1 MIERQMDSRFR
12 GNDDPFLSFACA
24 PRTAALLTL
33 AAIALSAAGCRKQ
46 DDASAATAKVETMLV
61 GPENVTV
68 VKSEQIKT
76 GPAISGS
83 LMPERQATLRAEMSG
98 AVLQTYAEVGQPV
111 RAGQALAQIDAS
123 VLRDQQLSARSLVT
137 TAQSSYEIAK
147 RDLSRTETLE
157 KAGAIAERE
166 VERARNQL
174 LAAQAQL
181 SNARAQLANVQ
192 KMLDKA
198 SVQAPF
204 SGTVS
209 QRQVNAGDV
218 VSPGGALFTIVDP
231 ASMQL
236 QATLPAAQLA
246 LVRVGMPIEFK
257 VNGYPNRTFT
267 GRITRVNPV
276 ADPATLQVKIVAAIP
291 NAGNSLV
298 GGLFAEG
305 RVATETKIA
314 PTVSLAAVDETG
326 LRPSVVRLRNGKIQK
341 IDVGLGI
348 RDAATET
355 VEITSGLAQGD
366 TVLLGAARGI
376 SPGTPVKVSAPSD
389 VKRK

>member
-1 MIERQMDSRFR
+1 MMVHTHAR
-12 GNDDPFLSFACA
+12 
-24 PRTAALLTL
+24 RTALLTF
-33 AAIALSAAGCRKQ
+33 AAVLLSASACKKT
-46 DDASAATAKVETMLV
+46 DDASAATAKPETMLV

-68 VKSEQIKT
+68 VKSEQIRT

-83 LMPERQATLRAEMSG
+83 LMPEHQATIRAEMSG
-98 AVLQTYAEVGQPV
+98 AVLQTYAEAGQPV
-111 RAGQALAQIDAS
+111 RKGQALAQIDAS
-123 VLRDQQLSARSLVT
+123 VLRDQALSARSAVT
-137 TAQSSYEIAK
+137 TAQSSYDNAR

-166 VERARNQL
+166 VERSRTAL
-174 LAAQAQL
+174 LGTQAQL

-198 SVQAPF
+198 SVQSPF
-204 SGTVS
+204 TGIVS

-218 VSPGGALFTIVDP
+218 VSPGGALFTVMDP

-236 QATLPAAQLA
+236 EASLPAAQLSM
-246 LVRVGMPIEFK
+246 VRLGMPIEFK

-267 GRITRVNPV
+267 GRITRINPS
-276 ADPATLQVKIVAAIP
+276 ADPSTLQVKIAAAIP
-291 NAGNSLV
+291 NAGNTLV

-305 RVATETKIA
+305 RVATETKTA

-326 LRPSVVRLRNGKIQK
+326 LRPTVVRLRNGKIEK
-341 IDVGLGI
+341 VEVGLGI
-348 RDAATET
+348 RDAAAET
-355 VEITSGLAQGD
+355 VEITSGLTQGD

>member
-1 MIERQMDSRFR
+1 MMESMHAR
-12 GNDDPFLSFACA
+12 
-24 PRTAALLTL
+24 RTGLLTIAAIVL
-33 AAIALSAAGCRKQ
+33 AATACRKT
-46 DDASAATAKVETMLV
+46 DNASAATTKPETMLV

-68 VKSEQIKT
+68 VKAEVIKT

-83 LMPERQATLRAEMSG
+83 LMPEHQATIRAEMSG
-98 AVLQTYAEVGQPV
+98 AVLQTYAEAGQPV
-111 RAGQALAQIDAS
+111 RKGQALAQIDAS
-123 VLRDQQLSARSLVT
+123 VIRDQALSARSAVT
-137 TAQSSYEIAK
+137 TAQSSFDNAR

-166 VERARNQL
+166 VERSRNSL
-174 LAAQAQL
+174 LGAQAQL
-181 SNARAQLANVQ
+181 SNVRAQLANVQ

-204 SGTVS
+204 SGIVS

-218 VSPGGALFTIVDP
+218 VSPGGALFTVMDP
-231 ASMQL
+231 GSMQL
-236 QATLPAAQLA
+236 EASLPAAQLSV
-246 LVRVGMPIEFK
+246 VRLGMPIEFK
-257 VNGYPNRTFT
+257 VNGYPNRTFM
-267 GRITRVNPV
+267 GRITRINPS
-276 ADPATLQVKIVAAIP
+276 ADPSTLQVKIVAAIP
-291 NAGNSLV
+291 NAGNTLV

-305 RVATETKIA
+305 RVATETKTA

-341 IDVGLGI
+341 VEVALGI
-348 RDAATET
+348 RDAAAET
-355 VEITSGLAQGD
+355 VEVTSGLTPGD

>member
-1 MIERQMDSRFR
+1 MIEHRTRAPS
-12 GNDDPFLSFACA
+12 LS
-24 PRTAALLTL
+24 ALLIL
-33 AAIALSAAGCRKQ
+33 AAIALSATACKKT
-46 DDASAATAKVETMLV
+46 DDASAATAKVETMLI
-61 GPENVTV
+61 GPENIAV
-68 VKSEQIKT
+68 VRTEQIKN

-83 LMPERQATLRAEMSG
+83 LMPERSATIRAEMSG
-98 AVLQTYAEVGQPV
+98 AVLQTFAEAGQPV
-111 RAGQALAQIDAS
+111 RAGQALAQIDAA
-123 VLRDQQLSARSLVT
+123 VVRDQLLSARAAVN
-137 TAQSSYEIAK
+137 TAQSSHEIAG

-157 KAGAIAERE
+157 KAGAIAERD
-166 VERARNQL
+166 VERARNQVF
-174 LAAQAQL
+174 AAQAQL
-181 SNARAQLANVQ
+181 SNARAQLASVQ

-218 VSPGGALFTIVDP
+218 VSPGGALFTVVDP

-236 QATLPAAQLA
+236 EASLPAAQLSQ
-246 LVRVGMPIEFK
+246 VRVGMPIEFK

-276 ADPATLQVKIVAAIP
+276 ADPATLQVKIVAAVP
-291 NAGNSLV
+291 NAGNTLV

-305 RVATETKIA
+305 RVAAETKTA
-314 PTVSLAAVDETG
+314 PVVTLAAVDEAG
-326 LRPSVVRLRNGKIQK
+326 LRPSVVRLRNGKIEK
-341 IDVGLGI
+341 VEVGLGI
-348 RDAATET
+348 RDAAAET

-376 SPGTPVKVSAPSD
+376 SSGTPVKVSSPSD
-389 VKRK
+389 VRRK

>member
-1 MIERQMDSRFR
+1 MIEHRIH
-12 GNDDPFLSFACA
+12 A
-24 PRTAALLTL
+24 PRSAALLVIV
-33 AAIALSAAGCRKQ
+33 AVALSATACKKT
-46 DDASAATAKVETMLV
+46 DDASAATPKVETMLV
-61 GPENVTV
+61 GPENVTIV
-68 VKSEQIKT
+68 RAEQIRT

-83 LMPERQATLRAEMSG
+83 LMPERQATIRAEMSG
-98 AVLQTYAEVGQPV
+98 AVLRTYAEAGQPV

-123 VLRDQQLSARSLVT
+123 VVRDQALSANSAVT
-137 TAQSSYEIAK
+137 TAESSYEIAK
-147 RDLSRTETLE
+147 RDLARTETLE

-166 VERARNQL
+166 VERSKNAL
-174 LAAQAQL
+174 LGAQAQL
-181 SNARAQLANVQ
+181 SNARAQRANVQ

-209 QRQVNAGDV
+209 ARQVNAGDV
-218 VSPGGALFTIVDP
+218 VSPGGALFTIMDP

-236 QATLPAAQLA
+236 EASLPASQLA
-246 LVRVGMPIEFK
+246 QVRVGMPIEFK

-291 NAGNSLV
+291 NAGNTLV
-298 GGLFAEG
+298 GGLFADG

-326 LRPSVVRLRNGKIQK
+326 LRPSVVRLRNGKIEK
-341 IDVGLGI
+341 VEVTLGI
-348 RDAATET
+348 RDAAAET
-355 VEITSGLAQGD
+355 VEITAGLARGD
-366 TVLLGAARGI
+366 TLLLGAARGI
-376 SPGTPVKVSAPSD
+376 SPGTPVRVSAPSD
-389 VKRK
+389 RKK

>member
-1 MIERQMDSRFR
+1 MIEHRTR
-12 GNDDPFLSFACA
+12 A
-24 PRTAALLTL
+24 PRSAALLTL
-33 AAIALSAAGCRKQ
+33 AAIALSATACKKT

-61 GPENVTV
+61 GPENIAV
-68 VKSEQIKT
+68 VRAEQIKT

-83 LMPERQATLRAEMSG
+83 LMPERQATIRAEMSG
-98 AVLQTYAEVGQPV
+98 AVLQTFAEAGQPV

-123 VLRDQQLSARSLVT
+123 VVRDQLLSARAAVT
-137 TAQSSYEIAK
+137 TAQSSHEIAK
-147 RDLSRTETLE
+147 RDLSRAETLE
-157 KAGAIAERE
+157 KAGAIAARE

-174 LAAQAQL
+174 LAAQGQL
-181 SNARAQLANVQ
+181 SNARAQLASVQ

-218 VSPGGALFTIVDP
+218 VSPGGAMFTVVDP

-236 QATLPAAQLA
+236 EASLPAAQLA
-246 LVRVGMPIEFK
+246 QVRVGMPIEFK

-291 NAGNSLV
+291 NAGNTLV

-314 PTVSLAAVDETG
+314 PIVTLAAVDEAG
-326 LRPSVVRLRNGKIQK
+326 LRPSVVRLRNGKIEK
-341 IDVGLGI
+341 VEVGLGI
-348 RDAATET
+348 RDAAAET

-376 SPGTPVKVSAPSD
+376 SAGTPVKVSSPSD

>member
-1 MIERQMDSRFR
+1 MMEHRIH
-12 GNDDPFLSFACA
+12 A
-24 PRTAALLTL
+24 PRTMALLTL
-33 AAIALSAAGCRKQ
+33 AAVALSATACKKT

-68 VKSEQIKT
+68 VKAEQIRT

-83 LMPERQATLRAEMSG
+83 LMPERQATIRAEMSG
-98 AVLQTYAEVGQPV
+98 AVLRTYAEAGQPV

-123 VLRDQQLSARSLVT
+123 VVRDQALTARSVVT
-137 TAQSSYEIAK
+137 TAESSYEIAK

-157 KAGAIAERE
+157 RAGAIAERE
-166 VERARNQL
+166 VERSKNQL

-204 SGTVS
+204 SGIVA

-218 VSPGGALFTIVDP
+218 VSPGGALFTIMDP
-231 ASMQL
+231 GSMQL
-236 QATLPAAQLA
+236 EASLPAAQLGQ
-246 LVRVGMPIEFK
+246 VRLGMPIEFK

-267 GRITRVNPV
+267 GRITRINPA

-291 NAGNSLV
+291 NAGNTLV

-305 RVATETKIA
+305 RVAAETKIA
-314 PTVSLAAVDETG
+314 PMVSLAAVDETG
-326 LRPSVVRLRNGKIQK
+326 LRPFVVRLRNGKIEK
-341 IDVGLGI
+341 VEVALGI
-348 RDAATET
+348 RDAAAET
-355 VEITSGLAQGD
+355 VEISSGLAQGD

>member
-1 MIERQMDSRFR
+1 MMEHRIH
-12 GNDDPFLSFACA
+12 A
-24 PRTAALLTL
+24 PRTMALLTL
-33 AAIALSAAGCRKQ
+33 AAVALSATACKKT

-68 VKSEQIKT
+68 VKAEQIRT

-83 LMPERQATLRAEMSG
+83 LMPERQATIRAEMSG
-98 AVLQTYAEVGQPV
+98 AVLRTYAEAGQPV

-123 VLRDQQLSARSLVT
+123 VVRDLALSARSAVT
-137 TAQSSYEIAK
+137 TAESSHEIAK

-166 VERARNQL
+166 VERSKNQL

-204 SGTVS
+204 SGIVA

-218 VSPGGALFTIVDP
+218 VSPGGALFTIMDP
-231 ASMQL
+231 GSMQL
-236 QATLPAAQLA
+236 EASLPAAQLGQ
-246 LVRVGMPIEFK
+246 VRLGMPIEFK

-267 GRITRVNPV
+267 GRITRINPA

-291 NAGNSLV
+291 NAGNTLV

-305 RVATETKIA
+305 RVAAETKIA
-314 PTVSLAAVDETG
+314 PMVSLAAVDETG
-326 LRPSVVRLRNGKIQK
+326 LRPFVVRLRNGKIEK
-341 IDVGLGI
+341 VEVALGI
-348 RDAATET
+348 RDAAAET
-355 VEITSGLAQGD
+355 VEISSGLAQGD

>member
-1 MIERQMDSRFR
+1 MVHTNAR
-12 GNDDPFLSFACA
+12 
-24 PRTAALLTL
+24 RTALLTL
-33 AAIALSAAGCRKQ
+33 ATILLSATACKKT
-46 DDASAATAKVETMLV
+46 DDASAATAKPETMLV

-68 VKSEQIKT
+68 VKSEQIRT

-83 LMPERQATLRAEMSG
+83 LMPEHQATIRAEMSG
-98 AVLQTYAEVGQPV
+98 AVLQTYAEAGQPV
-111 RAGQALAQIDAS
+111 RKGQALAQIDAS
-123 VLRDQQLSARSLVT
+123 VLRDQALSARSAVT
-137 TAQSSYEIAK
+137 TAQSSYDNAR

-166 VERARNQL
+166 VERSRNAL
-174 LAAQAQL
+174 LGTQAQL

-198 SVQAPF
+198 SVQSPF
-204 SGTVS
+204 TGIVS

-218 VSPGGALFTIVDP
+218 VSPGGALFTVMDP

-236 QATLPAAQLA
+236 EASLPAAQLSM
-246 LVRVGMPIEFK
+246 VRLGMPIEFK

-267 GRITRVNPV
+267 GRITRINPS
-276 ADPATLQVKIVAAIP
+276 ADPSTLQVKIAAAIP
-291 NAGNSLV
+291 NAGNTLV

-305 RVATETKIA
+305 RVATETKTA

-326 LRPSVVRLRNGKIQK
+326 LRPTVVRLRNGKIEK
-341 IDVGLGI
+341 VEVGLGI
-348 RDAATET
+348 RDAAAET
-355 VEITSGLAQGD
+355 VEITSGLTPGD

>member
-1 MIERQMDSRFR
+1 MMVHTHAR
-12 GNDDPFLSFACA
+12 
-24 PRTAALLTL
+24 RTALLTL
-33 AAIALSAAGCRKQ
+33 AAVLLSATACKKT
-46 DDASAATAKVETMLV
+46 DDASAATGKPETMLV

-68 VKSEQIKT
+68 VKSEQIRT

-83 LMPERQATLRAEMSG
+83 LMPEHQATIRAEMSG
-98 AVLQTYAEVGQPV
+98 AVLQTYAEAGQPV
-111 RAGQALAQIDAS
+111 RKGQALAQIDAS
-123 VLRDQQLSARSLVT
+123 VLRDQALSARSAVT
-137 TAQSSYEIAK
+137 TAQSSYDNAR

-166 VERARNQL
+166 VERSRTAL
-174 LAAQAQL
+174 LGTQAQL

-198 SVQAPF
+198 SVQSPF
-204 SGTVS
+204 TGIVS

-218 VSPGGALFTIVDP
+218 VSPGGALFTVMDP

-236 QATLPAAQLA
+236 EASLPAAQLSM
-246 LVRVGMPIEFK
+246 VRLGMPIEFK

-267 GRITRVNPV
+267 GRITRINPS
-276 ADPATLQVKIVAAIP
+276 ADPSTLQVKIAAAIP

-305 RVATETKIA
+305 RVATETKTA

-326 LRPSVVRLRNGKIQK
+326 LRPTVVRLRNGKIEK
-341 IDVGLGI
+341 VEVGLGI
-348 RDAATET
+348 RDAAAET
-355 VEITSGLAQGD
+355 VEITSGLTQGD